1 MVNFAEGWN
10 PPVDERE
17 GLILLFKVGGHG
29 YGIRLTEIVRI
40 DEEETDYCE
49 LTGRLNLRE
58 FFNAEPEN
66 RNPSG
71 EGITIVLYDKV
82 GNYGLVA
89 DEVMEIIPAQE
100 APELKWPPHIGG
112 EAARIFGGFFRRGEM
127 LIPALDAGGIKR
139 VAAERVS
146 C

>member
-1 MVNFAEGWN
+1 MANFSEGWT

-17 GLILLFKVGGHG
+17 GLILLFEVGGHG

-40 DEEETDYCE
+40 DEETTDYRE
-49 LTGRLNLRE
+49 LAGRLDLRE
-58 FFNAEPEN
+58 FFRARPDN
-66 RNPSG
+66 RIPSDK
-71 EGITIVLYDKV
+71 GIMIVLFDKE

-89 DEVMEIIPAQE
+89 DDVMEIVPAQE
-100 APELKWPPHIGG
+100 VPELKWPPHIGG

-127 LIPALDAGGIKR
+127 LIPALDAEGVKR
-139 VAAERVS
+139 AAERVS